1 MSRLQNKCA
10 FLSSVFNTVPWTGK
24 WEECARII
32 YTTTLGDRLPSLYKV
47 GDTRSSEMQ
56 GLYRG
61 TRQTVRNKEVSVL
74 IKQVSVK
81 WCSTVCTYVTALPT
95 WSSNL
100 LGPSLSYRISI
111 SMLFPDKQEISPTRW
126 FTST

>member
-1 MSRLQNKCA
+1 MTEKKIKEKK
-10 FLSSVFNTVPWTGK
+10 G
-24 WEECARII
+24 
-32 YTTTLGDRLPSLYKV
+32 GRLPSLYKV

-81 WCSTVCTYVTALPT
+81 WCSIVGTYVTALPT
-95 WSSNL
+95 WSSNV

-111 SMLFPDKQEISPTRW
+111 SMLFPDKQEISPTGW